1 MGSARNALG
10 TKMTEKLVTRGMEL
24 SPPSP
29 SFLDMRNAIVQAD
42 LVATGGA
49 NADTIWE
56 TFANRGMGYFAS
68 SVGGADVHPVE
79 DFSLPPAAGTPTGSL
94 TGRVRDI
101 DTSEP
106 AENVIVSF
114 GGHAS
119 GFPNDY
125 AATTGADGR
134 YRIDGIFAGTYPKVS
149 AGGNGFDR
157 QVRAALSISSGAN
170 TANWAVRRDWA
181 ALAGGAS
188 VTDTNDDTGAP
199 FGCGAA
205 AMFNQS
211 QGSGWSAFRRLN
223 GAGKPVPVF
232 VIVELPQS
240 IDVSEIAVD
249 PSATCG
255 DGGSA
260 STGPY
265 SIETSTDGTNWT
277 TANQGTFTPADRG
290 HFSSPPLA
298 AGSTDAV
305 KFIRY
310 TMKDSQVLQ
319 VGSCPGAFSGCDFID
334 SSELEVYG
342 SPAP

>member
-1 MGSARNALG
+1 
-10 TKMTEKLVTRGMEL
+10 MTESLVTRAMEL
-24 SPPSP
+24 SPANPSY
-29 SFLDMRNAIVQAD
+29 LDERNAILQAD
-42 LVATGGA
+42 KATAKGA
-49 NADTIWE
+49 HQDAIWKV
-56 TFANRGMGYFAS
+56 FAKRGMGYFAGS
-68 SVGGADVHPVE
+68 IDGDDTAPVE
-79 DFSLPPAAGTPTGSL
+79 DFSLPPAAGTPTGFL

-125 AATTGADGR
+125 AATTGPDGR
-134 YRIDGIFAGTYPKVS
+134 YRIDGIFAGTYPKIS
-149 AGGNGFDR
+149 AGGNGCDR
-157 QVRAALSISSGAN
+157 QVRAALSITSGAN

-223 GAGKPVPVF
+223 SAGKPVPVF
-232 VIVELPQS
+232 VVVELPQP

-249 PSATCG
+249 RVRRAVTAAAPPPARTRSRRPRTAR
-255 DGGSA
+255 
-260 STGPY
+260 
-265 SIETSTDGTNWT
+265 NWT

-305 KFIRY
+305 RFVRY
-310 TMKDSQVLQ
+310 TMKDSQVNQ
-319 VGSCPGAFSGCDFID
+319 VGSCPGNFSGCDFID

-342 SPAP
+342 STAP